1 MWMHEFSVNFL
12 WKSKIYSHCINEV
25 INTFGNVNLRQNII
39 FENSPQPLDLKVS
52 PKLSERKVSDY
63 FTRILFIKGSHL
75 CKFYLDM

>member
-1 MWMHEFSVNFL
+1 M
-12 WKSKIYSHCINEV
+12 NEV
-25 INTFGNVNLRQNII
+25 ISTLENVNFRQNNI

-75 CKFYLDM
+75 RKFYLDM